1 MIKPISLRLRRTQA
15 LDQAYDTLFQAGR
28 GEELRRRRAAH
39 ELQRARETVEKAQEQ
54 RRLKRSAVVLA
65 QKAIHAVRL
74 AYAAQEKVAD
84 EFDRE
89 RWLGLRDFLISELER
104 IVEGRRP

>member
-1 MIKPISLRLRRTQA
+1 MVKPISLYNA
-15 LDQAYDTLFQAGR
+15 EIAKAHAYLIQAGR
-28 GEELRRRRAAH
+28 GEDLKRIHADAVMREARAN
-39 ELQRARETVEKAQEQ
+39 VERAQEQ
-54 RRLKRSAVVLA
+54 RRLKRSAVLLA

-84 EFDRE
+84 EFDCE
-89 RWLGLRDFLISELER
+89 RWLGLRDFVISELER

>member
-1 MIKPISLRLRRTQA
+1 MREA
-15 LDQAYDTLFQAGR
+15 
-28 GEELRRRRAAH
+28 RAN
-39 ELQRARETVEKAQEQ
+39 VERAQEQ
-54 RRLKRSAVVLA
+54 RRLKRSAVLLA

-84 EFDRE
+84 EFDCE
-89 RWLGLRDFLISELER
+89 RWLGLRDFVISELER